1 MTRGTPSFGKRNR
14 SPTHIRCRRC
24 GRHSFNVS
32 KRRCAHCGFGETK
45 KWRKYKW
52 LTPKKLLA

>member
-1 MTRGTPSFGKRNR
+1 MAKGTPSFGKRNR

-24 GRHSFNVS
+24 GRHSFNLS

-45 KWRKYKW
+45 KWRK
-52 LTPKKLLA
+52 